1 MSDEK
6 EPQGTTPE
14 PDEAPAEAAAE
25 APQAPPQHPQP
36 RRLVR
41 RPEGKIL
48 AGVCTGLAAYMGV
61 DPVLVRVGF
70 VLATILGGGTGLV
83 AYVVMWL
90 VMPMA
95 PEGEPLPPVRHTD
108 WFDSSNAATR
118 WTAIGLI
125 VVAVIVLSHNVWHF
139 RGSLVWGLL
148 LLGVGI
154 ALWSRE
160 FGRNGHTP
168 PPQPPATPA
177 VPPRPALT
185 QKLPV
190 APATPPE
197 PISGASETM
206 PLVRPTPPAPPPP
219 PTRRPPSVLGRL
231 VVGAAALA
239 VGLLVLLDNL
249 GTLHVTARIAF
260 AVVLAIIGA
269 GLLIGSRWGR
279 ARWLIFPGLV
289 AAFLL
294 SGSAFLPAN
303 FHSGAGDIVWAPSK
317 LSDVR
322 TSYTHGA
329 GNATLDLTN
338 VKFDATPRTIHVE
351 LNFGNLRV
359 LLPEHVP
366 AFAQT
371 HVHGGKLDIF
381 GKESNGF
388 NIYDAESSDGDTKL
402 GQLTIFTN
410 VGFGNTAIRR
420 DVPTGP
426 PDTDSPAPPP
436 AGPSQGKAASQ

>member
-6 EPQGTTPE
+6 EPQGTEPE
-14 PDEAPAEAAAE
+14 PATEPSEPQPQPAAP
-25 APQAPPQHPQP
+25 APQAP

-48 AGVCTGLAAYMGV
+48 GGVCTGLAAYMGV

-70 VLATILGGGTGLV
+70 VLLTILGGGTGLLIYIV
-83 AYVVMWL
+83 LWL

-95 PEGEPLPPVRHTD
+95 PEGEPLPPVRHTN

-125 VVAVIVLSHNVWHF
+125 IVAVIVLSHNVWHF

-168 PPQPPATPA
+168 QSPAPAAAPAPRPTATTEMLPVPPATP
-177 VPPRPALT
+177 P
-185 QKLPV
+185 Q
-190 APATPPE
+190 
-197 PISGASETM
+197 PISGASTLPM
-206 PLVRPTPPAPPPP
+206 QAARPTPPVPPPS

-239 VGLLVLLDNL
+239 VGALVLLDNL
-249 GTLHVTARIAF
+249 GTLHVRPRLAF
-260 AVVLAIIGA
+260 AVVLFVIGA

-279 ARWLIFPGLV
+279 ARWLIAPGIIV
-289 AAFLL
+289 AFLL
-294 SGSAFLPAN
+294 SGTAFLPAN
-303 FHSGAGDIVWAPSK
+303 FHSGAGDIDWAPTK
-317 LSDVR
+317 IDDVR
-322 TSYTHGA
+322 TYYTHGA
-329 GNATLDLTN
+329 GNAVLDLTN
-338 VKFDATPRTIHVE
+338 VRFDSQPRTIRVE

-359 LLPEHVP
+359 LLPEDVP

-371 HVHGGKLDIF
+371 HVRGGNLSVF
-381 GKESNGF
+381 GHRTDGF
-388 NIYDAESSDGDTKL
+388 NVYDAESSDGDAKL
-402 GQLTIFTN
+402 GQLTIFTD
-410 VGFGNTAIRR
+410 VGFGNTIVKREQ
-420 DVPTGP
+420 PTGGTSS
-426 PDTDSPAPPP
+426 DTQKPLPSASPA
-436 AGPSQGKAASQ
+436 ATERKAA